1 MKKTNVILSAAKN
14 LFFLILILFLFIPAQ
29 TTAQVQGA
37 YKYYSCTESDSLTSA
52 IDLNGKRLLS
62 ITPDDSTAG
71 TVLYLWHSNYSD
83 STFSKVQYDGSDLS
97 VTFVAGKT
105 AIMKPWETTS
115 LFRYIKIEY
124 ETVQTDTSIGRIGYG
139 KF

>member
-1 MKKTNVILSAAKN
+1 MKNTI
-14 LFFLILILFLFIPAQ
+14 FLILALILFFNISNS
-29 TTAQVQGA
+29 AQVRGN
-37 YKYYSCTESDSLTSA
+37 YLYYSCTESDSLTSF
-52 IDLNGKRLLS
+52 IDLTSGRRLLS

-83 STFSKVQYDGSDLS
+83 STFYKVQYDEADLS
-97 VTFVAGKT
+97 ITFSPGKT
-105 AIMKPWETTS
+105 VIMKPWETTS

>member
-1 MKKTNVILSAAKN
+1 MKQLTFISAI
-14 LFFLILILFLFIPAQ
+14 FLLLTIQSFS
-29 TTAQVQGA
+29 QVQGE
-37 YKYYSCTESDSLTSA
+37 YLYYSTIEGESISSVIDTEGRR
-52 IDLNGKRLLS
+52 ILS

-71 TVLYLWHSNYSD
+71 TILYVWHSNYED
-83 STFSKVQYDGSDLS
+83 SAFFKTQYDGSDLS
-97 VTFVAGKT
+97 VTFEAGKT

-115 LFRYIKIEY
+115 LFRYKKIEY